1 MNAFLF
7 VPLLA
12 LTWIFAFAMSI
23 IASHY
28 FLVVLEGT
36 AAGNDKVELP
46 EEPLLDWFWKPFYL
60 AFLGIV
66 WCAPGFPVAWRAGGE
81 NPALRLTLLVLWCW
95 LLFPIGMLSS
105 LSASSRWSP
114 LWIGLFGRM
123 AQRPKQVG
131 QFYVLSLPV
140 FGAMAVCFYMLTAR
154 PNTALGLILVL
165 APLAAAAYL
174 VYARLLGRIGLVLSF
189 TKGREDL
196 RPRRRRPKPH
206 PAIVTPVVQEA
217 TAGPVQPSQLPG
229 IMTPYDGEI
238 TGYDVSDSDR
248 PPPLPAVVTRSRVIP
263 DDDDDGEMI
272 RVVEPDPV
280 PIERPL
286 TLQQEQALKAPRKD
300 ELELYDHSE
309 RIVREPKRPFG
320 AECFAFLVQPGPL
333 QAWVRLS
340 LGLLVL
346 GALIFFMREL
356 RPD

>member
-12 LTWIFAFAMSI
+12 FTWIFALGLSI
-23 IASHY
+23 VASHY

-46 EEPLLDWFWKPFYL
+46 EEPLLDSFWKPFYL
-60 AFLGIV
+60 ALLGIV
-66 WCAPGFPVAWRAGGE
+66 WCAPGFLVAWTAGAE
-81 NPALRLTLLVLWCW
+81 NSALRLTLLILWCW

-114 LWIGLFGRM
+114 LWVGLFSRM
-123 AQRPKQVG
+123 AQRPRQVG

-140 FGAMAVCFYMLTAR
+140 FGAFAVCFYILTAR
-154 PNTALGLILVL
+154 PHTALEIVLFL

-196 RPRRRRPKPH
+196 RPRRRRPKPN
-206 PAIVTPVVQEA
+206 PAIVTPVIEEA

-229 IMTPYDGEI
+229 IMTSYDGEL
-238 TGYDVSDSDR
+238 TGYDVSTADQ
-248 PPPLPAVVTRSRVIP
+248 PPPLPAVATRSRII
-263 DDDDDGEMI
+263 DDDDNGEAI
-272 RVVEPDPV
+272 RVIEPDPV

-286 TLQQEQALKAPRKD
+286 TLHQEQALKAPRKD

-320 AECFAFLVQPGPL
+320 AECFAFLLQPGPL
-333 QAWVRLS
+333 HAWVKLS
-340 LGLLVL
+340 LGFLML
-346 GALIFFMREL
+346 GALIFFLHEL
-356 RPD
+356 RPT